1 MIGKK
6 YLEYT
11 EKDGKI
17 IGLLTDDDTVNNTSI
32 LFTEEH
38 LGVGLDIVYL
48 EIRFPL
54 TRRKKSLV
62 EQIGVKS
69 TNPKYT
75 TRVMSNSVEKVV
87 SNIIGTLLLHEVNV
101 CIRDLDRDKF
111 IEEIKKFFNDERS
124 E

>member
-11 EKDGKI
+11 EKDGKL
-17 IGLLTDDDTVNNTSI
+17 IGLLIDDDTVNNTSI
-32 LFTEEH
+32 LLTEEH
-38 LGVGLDIVYL
+38 LDAGLDVVYL

-54 TRRKKSLV
+54 TRRKKSIV

-69 TNPKYT
+69 TNPKYS
-75 TRVMSNSVEKVV
+75 TRVMGNSVEKVV
-87 SNIIGTLLLHEVNV
+87 GNVIGLVAINEVNV
-101 CIRDLDRDKF
+101 YIRDLDRDKF
-111 IEEIKKFFNDERS
+111 IEEIKKYFNDERS

>member
-11 EKDGKI
+11 EKDGKL
-17 IGLLTDDDTVNNTSI
+17 IGLLIDDDTVNNTSI
-32 LFTEEH
+32 LLTEEH
-38 LGVGLDIVYL
+38 LDAGLDVVYL

-54 TRRKKSLV
+54 TRRKKSIV

-69 TNPKYT
+69 TNPKYD
-75 TRVMSNSVEKVV
+75 TRVMGNSVEKVV
-87 SNIIGTLLLHEVNV
+87 GNVIGLVAINEVNV
-101 CIRDLDRDKF
+101 YIRDLDRDKF

>member
-17 IGLLTDDDTVNNTSI
+17 IGLLTDNDTVNNTSI
-32 LFTEEH
+32 LLTEEH
-38 LGVGLDIVYL
+38 LDVGLDIVYL

-54 TRRKKSLV
+54 TRRKKSIV

-87 SNIIGTLLLHEVNV
+87 GNIIGTLLLHEINV

-111 IEEIKKFFNDERS
+111 IEEIKKYFNDERS

>member
-1 MIGKK
+1 MVGKK

-17 IGLLTDDDTVNNTSI
+17 IGLLTDDDAVNNTSI
-32 LFTEEH
+32 LLTEEH
-38 LGVGLDIVYL
+38 LDVGLDIIFL

-87 SNIIGTLLLHEVNV
+87 GNVIGTLLLHEVNV
-101 CIRDLDRDKF
+101 YIRDLDRDKF
-111 IEEIKKFFNDERS
+111 IEEIKKYFNDERS

>member
-1 MIGKK
+1 MVGKK

-32 LFTEEH
+32 LLTEEH
-38 LGVGLDIVYL
+38 LDVGLDIVYL

>member
-1 MIGKK
+1 MVGRK

-11 EKDGKI
+11 EKDGRL
-17 IGLLTDDDTVNNTSI
+17 IGLLIDDDTVNNTSI
-32 LFTEEH
+32 LLTEEH
-38 LGVGLDIVYL
+38 LDVGLDIIFL

-54 TRRKKSLV
+54 TRRKKSIV

-87 SNIIGTLLLHEVNV
+87 SNVIGLVAIHEVNV
-101 CIRDLDRDKF
+101 YIRDLDRDKF
-111 IEEIKKFFNDERS
+111 IEEIKKYFNDERS

>member
-17 IGLLTDDDTVNNTSI
+17 IGLLIDDDTINNTSI
-32 LFTEEH
+32 LLTEQH
-38 LGVGLDIVYL
+38 LDVGLDIVFL

-54 TRRKKSLV
+54 TRRKKSIV

-69 TNPKYT
+69 TNPKYD
-75 TRVMSNSVEKVV
+75 TRVMGNSVEKTVGNV
-87 SNIIGTLLLHEVNV
+87 LGLIPIHEVNV
-101 CIRDLDRDKF
+101 YIRDLDRDKF
-111 IEEIKKFFNDERS
+111 IEEITKYFNDERS

>member
-1 MIGKK
+1 MVGKK

-32 LFTEEH
+32 LLTEEH
-38 LGVGLDIVYL
+38 LDVGLDIVYL

-69 TNPKYT
+69 INPKYT

-87 SNIIGTLLLHEVNV
+87 GNVIGTLLLHEVNV

-111 IEEIKKFFNDERS
+111 IEEIKKYFNDERS

>member
-1 MIGKK
+1 MVGKK

-17 IGLLTDDDTVNNTSI
+17 IGLLTDNDTVNNTSI
-32 LFTEEH
+32 LLTEEH
-38 LGVGLDIVYL
+38 LNVGIDIIFL

-54 TRRKKSLV
+54 TRRKKSLA

-69 TNPKYT
+69 TNPKCT

>member
-1 MIGKK
+1 MVGKK

-11 EKDGKI
+11 EKDGKL
-17 IGLLTDDDTVNNTSI
+17 IGLLIDYDTVNNTSI
-32 LFTEEH
+32 LLTEEH
-38 LGVGLDIVYL
+38 LDVGLDVIYL

-54 TRRKKSLV
+54 TRRKKSIV

-75 TRVMSNSVEKVV
+75 TRVMGNSVEKVV
-87 SNIIGTLLLHEVNV
+87 GNVIGLVAIHEVNV
-101 CIRDLDRDKF
+101 YIRDLDRDKF
-111 IEEIKKFFNDERS
+111 IEEIKKFFNGERS

>member
-1 MIGKK
+1 MVGKK

-32 LFTEEH
+32 LLTEEH
-38 LGVGLDIVYL
+38 LDVGLDIVYL

-69 TNPKYT
+69 INPKYT

-87 SNIIGTLLLHEVNV
+87 SNVIGTLLLHEVNV
-101 CIRDLDRDKF
+101 YIRDLDRDKF
-111 IEEIKKFFNDERS
+111 IEEIKKYFNDERS

>member
-69 TNPKYT
+69 INPKYT

-87 SNIIGTLLLHEVNV
+87 SNVIGTLLLHEVNV
-101 CIRDLDRDKF
+101 YIRDLDRDKF
-111 IEEIKKFFNDERS
+111 IEEIKKYFNDERS